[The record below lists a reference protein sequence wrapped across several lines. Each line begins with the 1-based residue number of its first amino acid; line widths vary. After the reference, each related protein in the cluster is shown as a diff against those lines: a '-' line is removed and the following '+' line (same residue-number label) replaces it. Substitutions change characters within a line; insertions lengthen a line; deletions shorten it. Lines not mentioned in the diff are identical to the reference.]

1 MNQKRSLLGGL
12 AKSLGGKAAGSTDVQ
27 GALTGEPADHQLWKC
42 LHPAGIRP
50 LCSST
55 PLCPERRLPL
65 LHHLPNTPAGFPAL
79 AASLMPPGLPLHYL
93 DSLLPSSKLLS
104 DAAYPGL
111 CPDLEPCLTLCPSIP
126 ASPSSFHSCLDHH
139 AGHVLRFLLDVSLPM
154 RMLSSPLVRSI
165 LTGALELCLPT
176 GGRLDG
182 FINGH

>member
-27 GALTGEPADHQLWKC
+27 GALTGELADHQLWKC

-79 AASLMPPGLPLHYL
+79 AASLMPPRSPTPLPRLAPPFLQAAIRCCIPWPLSRSGALPRPMSLNPRIPFQLPL
-93 DSLLPSSKLLS
+93 LS
-104 DAAYPGL
+104 GSPRGS
-111 CPDLEPCLTLCPSIP
+111 C
-126 ASPSSFHSCLDHH
+126 ASF
-139 AGHVLRFLLDVSLPM
+139 
-154 RMLSSPLVRSI
+154 
-165 LTGALELCLPT
+165 PT
-176 GGRLDG
+176 
-182 FINGH
+182 